1 MNQTQ
6 FRKEEALCNQFNMTQ
21 CIDVPTHFTENSHST
36 NDLLFL
42 PIKTQYLQRALANLV
57 LIFQCGITVLSLGSL
72 IF

>member
-6 FRKEEALCNQFNMTQ
+6 FRKAEALCNQFNMTQ
-21 CIDVPTHFTENSHST
+21 CIDELTHFTENSHST
-36 NDLLFL
+36 IDLLFVTNKDSVL
-42 PIKTQYLQRALANLV
+42 TTGVV